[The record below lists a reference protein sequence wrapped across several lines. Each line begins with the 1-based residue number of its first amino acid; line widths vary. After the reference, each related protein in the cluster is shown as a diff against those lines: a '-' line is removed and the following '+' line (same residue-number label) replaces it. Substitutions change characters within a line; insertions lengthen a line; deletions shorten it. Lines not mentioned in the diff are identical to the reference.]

1 MSNKE
6 RSDDVVIRSR
16 PPPIKKLKPLS
27 QRDKRH
33 NMMQLSDD
41 PPVKSKTTAHAHATP
56 APAPTPHVTP
66 HVAPVPIPK
75 MVPVRRIR
83 KLDFPDEPET
93 HKIPRSKADE
103 HVLKM
108 KPVKPLKPVKHIRKL
123 DMNEDDFDFQIDEP
137 FKPVPIL
144 KHPERE
150 ESRVVRYRGPSKRRQ
165 DYELLEESKPVIDP
179 RFQLMHEQQR
189 DRGLRPE
196 LHTERANLQQL
207 MLSQYATDRRE
218 QRHHLADSERRKYKD
233 RNDERQ
239 FELAK
244 MKIEHIEPLTRA
256 NIQSR
261 QQSIIEQDAT
271 VARRLHVQSHN
282 HELVQLHQAYCETQ
296 KEDRLNIIYREFGI
310 DTYNPDDVYIS
321 PPTVESYMIMKR
333 NYTYSHLCIG
343 VKNVVPGNNF
353 IIVELIDGSKHRFN
367 LDDQFYRIENFGS
380 GVVVIRFMR
389 HIGFKEKRML
399 RCPCPNCEIA

>member
-6 RSDDVVIRSR
+6 RSDDVVIKSR
-16 PPPIKKLKPLS
+16 PSPIKRIKPLS
-27 QRDKRH
+27 HRDRQR
-33 NMMQLSDD
+33 NMRQLSDD
-41 PPVKSKTTAHAHATP
+41 HHVKPKTVAP
-56 APAPTPHVTP
+56 APAPPVA
-66 HVAPVPIPK
+66 VAPVPIPK
-75 MVPVRRIR
+75 MEPVKRIR
-83 KLDFPDEPET
+83 KLDFP
-93 HKIPRSKADE
+93 KADAPAP
-103 HVLKM
+103 KIQ
-108 KPVKPLKPVKHIRKL
+108 PIRQIKKL
-123 DMNEDDFDFQIDEP
+123 DRKQKTEVNDTLDEP
-137 FKPVPIL
+137 FIPVPIL
-144 KHPERE
+144 KHTERE
-150 ESRVVRYRGPSKRRQ
+150 ESRVTRFRGPSGPGAYSGALGQAQRARTWSGSESQPPKRRQ
-165 DYELLEESKPVIDP
+165 EYERLEESKPVIDP

-189 DRGLRPE
+189 D
-196 LHTERANLQQL
+196 HANLQRL
-207 MLSQYATDRRE
+207 MLTQYTTDRRE

-261 QQSIIEQDAT
+261 QQSIIEQDAA
-271 VARRLHVQSHN
+271 VARRLHVQAHN

-296 KEDRLNIIYREFGI
+296 KEDRLQIIYREFGI

-389 HIGFKEKRML
+389 HIGYKENRTL

>member
-6 RSDDVVIRSR
+6 RSDDVVIKSR
-16 PPPIKKLKPLS
+16 PSPIKRIKPLS
-27 QRDKRH
+27 HRDRQR
-33 NMMQLSDD
+33 NMRQLSDD
-41 PPVKSKTTAHAHATP
+41 HHVKPKTVAP
-56 APAPTPHVTP
+56 APAPPVA
-66 HVAPVPIPK
+66 VAPVPIPK

-93 HKIPRSKADE
+93 NKIPRSKADE

-108 KPVKPLKPVKHIRKL
+108 KPVKPVKHIRKL
-123 DMNEDDFDFQIDEP
+123 DMNEDDFNFQIDEP

-144 KHPERE
+144 KHPE
-150 ESRVVRYRGPSKRRQ
+150 RYRGPSKRRQ

-189 DRGLRPE
+189 DR
-196 LHTERANLQQL
+196 TNLQQL
-207 MLSQYATDRRE
+207 MLTQYATDRRE

-271 VARRLHVQSHN
+271 VARRLHVQAHN

-343 VKNVVPGNNF
+343 VKNVIPGNNF

>member
-6 RSDDVVIRSR
+6 RSDDVVIKSR
-16 PPPIKKLKPLS
+16 PSPIKRIKPLS
-27 QRDKRH
+27 HRDRQR
-33 NMMQLSDD
+33 NMRQLSDD
-41 PPVKSKTTAHAHATP
+41 PPVKSKTTAHAHAP
-56 APAPTPHVTP
+56 APAPAPHVAP

-75 MVPVRRIR
+75 MVPVKRIR
-83 KLDFPDEPET
+83 KLDFPKTDAPAP
-93 HKIPRSKADE
+93 KIQP
-103 HVLKM
+103 
-108 KPVKPLKPVKHIRKL
+108 IRQIKKL
-123 DMNEDDFDFQIDEP
+123 DRKQKTEVDDMLDEP
-137 FKPVPIL
+137 FIPVPIL
-144 KHPERE
+144 KHTERE
-150 ESRVVRYRGPSKRRQ
+150 ESRVVRYREPSRSGSESHPKRRQ
-165 DYELLEESKPVIDP
+165 EYERLEESKPVIDP
-179 RFQLMHEQQR
+179 RFQLMQEQQR
-189 DRGLRPE
+189 DR
-196 LHTERANLQQL
+196 ANLQRL
-207 MLSQYATDRRE
+207 MLTQYTTDRRE

-244 MKIEHIEPLTRA
+244 MKIEHVEPLTRA

-261 QQSIIEQDAT
+261 QQSIIEQDAA
-271 VARRLHVQSHN
+271 VARRLHVQAHN

-296 KEDRLNIIYREFGI
+296 KEDRLQIIYREFGI

-343 VKNVVPGNNF
+343 VKNVIPGNNF
-353 IIVELIDGSKHRFN
+353 IIVELIDGSTHRFN

-389 HIGFKEKRML
+389 HIGYKENRTL
-399 RCPCPNCEIA
+399 RCPCPNCEIS

>member
-41 PPVKSKTTAHAHATP
+41 PPVKPKTTAHAHATP
-56 APAPTPHVTP
+56 APAPHVAP

-189 DRGLRPE
+189 DR
-196 LHTERANLQQL
+196 TNLQQL
-207 MLSQYATDRRE
+207 MLTQYATDRRE
-218 QRHHLADSERRKYKD
+218 QRHHLADSERRTK
-233 RNDERQ
+233 
-239 FELAK
+239 
-244 MKIEHIEPLTRA
+244 T
-256 NIQSR
+256 
-261 QQSIIEQDAT
+261 
-271 VARRLHVQSHN
+271 
-282 HELVQLHQAYCETQ
+282 
-296 KEDRLNIIYREFGI
+296 
-310 DTYNPDDVYIS
+310 S
-321 PPTVESYMIMKR
+321 P
-333 NYTYSHLCIG
+333 C
-343 VKNVVPGNNF
+343 
-353 IIVELIDGSKHRFN
+353 
-367 LDDQFYRIENFGS
+367 
-380 GVVVIRFMR
+380 
-389 HIGFKEKRML
+389 
-399 RCPCPNCEIA
+399 

>member
-6 RSDDVVIRSR
+6 RSDDVVIKSR
-16 PPPIKKLKPLS
+16 PSPIKRIKPLS
-27 QRDKRH
+27 HRDRQR
-33 NMMQLSDD
+33 NMRQLSDD
-41 PPVKSKTTAHAHATP
+41 HHVKPKTVAP
-56 APAPTPHVTP
+56 APAHVP
-66 HVAPVPIPK
+66 VPAVAPVPIPK
-75 MVPVRRIR
+75 MEPVKRIR
-83 KLDFPDEPET
+83 KLDFP
-93 HKIPRSKADE
+93 KADAPAP
-103 HVLKM
+103 KIQ
-108 KPVKPLKPVKHIRKL
+108 PIRQIKKL
-123 DMNEDDFDFQIDEP
+123 DRKQKTEVDDMMDEP
-137 FKPVPIL
+137 FIPVPIL
-144 KHPERE
+144 KHTERE
-150 ESRVVRYRGPSKRRQ
+150 ESRVTRFRGPSGPDAYSGALGQAQRARTWSGSESQPPKRRQ
-165 DYELLEESKPVIDP
+165 EYERLEESKPVIDP
-179 RFQLMHEQQR
+179 RFQLLHEQQR
-189 DRGLRPE
+189 DR
-196 LHTERANLQQL
+196 TNLQRL
-207 MLSQYATDRRE
+207 MLTQYTTDRRE

-239 FELAK
+239 LELAK

-261 QQSIIEQDAT
+261 QQSIIEQDAA
-271 VARRLHVQSHN
+271 VARRLHVQAHN

-296 KEDRLNIIYREFGI
+296 KEDRLQIIYREFGI

-353 IIVELIDGSKHRFN
+353 IIVELIDGSTHRFN

-389 HIGFKEKRML
+389 HIGYKENRTL

>member
-6 RSDDVVIRSR
+6 RSDDIVIKSR
-16 PPPIKKLKPLS
+16 PSPIKRIKPLS
-27 QRDKRH
+27 HRDRQR
-33 NMMQLSDD
+33 NMRQLSDD
-41 PPVKSKTTAHAHATP
+41 HHVKPKTVAPATP
-56 APAPTPHVTP
+56 APPVA
-66 HVAPVPIPK
+66 VAPVPIPK
-75 MVPVRRIR
+75 MEPVKRIR
-83 KLDFPDEPET
+83 KLDFP
-93 HKIPRSKADE
+93 KADAPAA
-103 HVLKM
+103 KIQ
-108 KPVKPLKPVKHIRKL
+108 PIRQIKKL
-123 DMNEDDFDFQIDEP
+123 DRKQKTEVDDMLDEP
-137 FKPVPIL
+137 FIPVPIL
-144 KHPERE
+144 KHTERE
-150 ESRVVRYRGPSKRRQ
+150 ESRVTRFRGPPKRRQ
-165 DYELLEESKPVIDP
+165 EYERLEESKPVIDP

-189 DRGLRPE
+189 D
-196 LHTERANLQQL
+196 HANLQRL
-207 MLSQYATDRRE
+207 MLTQYTTDRRE

-261 QQSIIEQDAT
+261 QQSIIEQDAA
-271 VARRLHVQSHN
+271 VARRLHVQAHN

-296 KEDRLNIIYREFGI
+296 KEDRLQIIYREFGI

-389 HIGFKEKRML
+389 HIGYKENRTL